1 MSTYVYT
8 PLDRCPM
15 CASPSQKVLGRRLNR
30 RQGLRPTKLGG
41 VATTI
46 VQCGDCGLIFANP
59 QPLPASLG
67 DHYDKP
73 PETYWEPDY
82 FAGQSDEFDYYES
95 VMRKHMPTVANP
107 RCLDVGAGIGYMMRT
122 MLDRGMDA
130 YGIEPSPAF
139 VERAIEEGVPAE
151 RLQIASAEDAE
162 FDEQSFDFISFGSVL
177 EHVPDPAVALER
189 ALVWLR
195 PGGLLFIDVPSARW
209 LIARG
214 LNVVYRL
221 QGLDYVT
228 NLSPMHNPY
237 HLTEFTLEAFQAHGR
252 RAGYRVAHHDYA
264 VCNPF
269 VPKPLDKLA
278 RWTMSR
284 TNTGM
289 EIMVW
294 LTPA

>member
-1 MSTYVYT
+1 MCTST
-8 PLDRCPM
+8 
-15 CASPSQKVLGRRLNR
+15 SQKVLGRRLNQH
-30 RQGLRPTKLGG
+30 QGLRPNKLAG

-46 VQCGDCGLIFANP
+46 VRCGNCGLIFTNP

-73 PETYWEPDY
+73 PELYWEPGY
-82 FAGQSDEFDYYES
+82 FASQNDEFSYYES
-95 VMRKHMPTVANP
+95 VMRRHMPSVASP
-107 RCLDVGAGIGYMMRT
+107 RCLDVGAGVGYLMKA
-122 MLDRGMDA
+122 MLDRGFDA

-139 VERAIEEGVPAE
+139 AERAIQEGIPAD
-151 RLQIASAEDAE
+151 RLQVASAESAT
-162 FDEQSFDFISFGSVL
+162 FDDQSFDFISFGSVL
-177 EHVPDPAVALER
+177 EHVPDPALALER
-189 ALVWLR
+189 ALRWLR

-214 LNVVYRL
+214 LNWIYRL

-237 HLTEFTLEAFQAHGR
+237 HLTEFTLKAFQEHGR
-252 RAGYRVAHHDYA
+252 RAGYRVVQHDYA
-264 VCNPF
+264 VCDPF
-269 VPKPLDKLA
+269 VPKPFDHLA
-278 RWTMSR
+278 RSIMSR
-284 TNTGM
+284 TGTGM